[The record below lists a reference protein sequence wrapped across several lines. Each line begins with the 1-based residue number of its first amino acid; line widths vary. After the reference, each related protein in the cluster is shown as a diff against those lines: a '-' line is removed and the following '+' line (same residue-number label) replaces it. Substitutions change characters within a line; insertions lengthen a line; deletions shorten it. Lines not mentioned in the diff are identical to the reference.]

1 MEMQN
6 DDFFHYMQVVNQ
18 VDYTE
23 AQIDSLK
30 KIFSSNADDE
40 KLRIMKLEQDAQAK
54 QQSMATLAR
63 KRVKPDNGVR
73 IINDKGEQRTSM
85 VDWQ

>member
-1 MEMQN
+1 
-6 DDFFHYMQVVNQ
+6 MQVVNQ

-30 KIFSSNADDE
+30 KIFSSNADEE

-54 QQSMATLAR
+54 QQSMQTLAR

-73 IINDKGEQRTSM
+73 IINEKGE
-85 VDWQ
+85 